1 MQWVMKKV
9 LPYEGL
15 SIARMLRRDGI
26 ENLASEMGGE
36 GPTTIAFNSL
46 PFKIK
51 SYVKIPRFDKDYSYA
66 KEIKDMDKKNQ
77 HMISL
82 I

>member
-15 SIARMLRRDGI
+15 SIARMLRRDVI

-36 GPTTIAFNSL
+36 GPTVIAFNSL
-46 PFKIK
+46 PFKINTLT
-51 SYVKIPRFDKDYSYA
+51 YP
-66 KEIKDMDKKNQ
+66 
-77 HMISL
+77 
-82 I
+82 